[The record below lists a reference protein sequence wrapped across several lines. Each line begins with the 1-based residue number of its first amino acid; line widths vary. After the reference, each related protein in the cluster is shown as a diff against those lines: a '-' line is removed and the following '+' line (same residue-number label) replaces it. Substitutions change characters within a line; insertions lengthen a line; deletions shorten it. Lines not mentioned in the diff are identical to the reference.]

1 MISKNY
7 SKLVNITK
15 GADLRNKLVVSTL
28 KREAGGAERN
38 KWLLWDCT
46 KSSV

>member
-15 GADLRNKLVVSTL
+15 DADLRNKLVATTL
-28 KREAGGAERN
+28 KREAGGAERS
-38 KWLLWDCT
+38 KWLLWDYM
-46 KSSV
+46 KSSA